1 MAADPELVERIHAL
15 LADEP
20 SLEPKRMFGGVGF
33 MVEGSLA
40 CAAMGGGGL
49 LARVG
54 REAAPGLIGPGVEQ
68 MEMQGRAMTGWLRV
82 SPDACEAD
90 AELAAWVRRC
100 VEFVHS
106 RLDS

>member
-33 MVEGSLA
+33 MVDGSLTV
-40 CAAMGGGGL
+40 AAMGGGGL

-54 REAAPGLIGPGVEQ
+54 REAAPGLIGPGAEQ
-68 MEMQGRAMTGWLRV
+68 MGMQGRVMSGWLRV
-82 SPDACEAD
+82 SAEACESD

-100 VEFVHS
+100 VEFVKT
-106 RLDS
+106 LD